1 MSAEEILRR
10 LSPNISFNNLSGLPS
25 SAKSVCL
32 AALKKQ
38 TGKPFL
44 VITSTTRAA
53 ERLRSEI
60 KFFLSEEIL
69 LLPAR
74 PAGGPAAEKE
84 NIGERMTTL
93 SRLLSGEA
101 VVVVA
106 PVRGALAKTSGRAET
121 IKLAKQQKIKREEV
135 IDKLT
140 AFGYRR
146 QEIVGERGEFSVRGG
161 ILDIYPLNLELPVR
175 MELVGDEVESL
186 RSFDPVSQKSIRPLT
201 EAVIFPGREAA
212 QASLFDL
219 LPKEVLLFIDE
230 PLEALRLADQVSD
243 EPDFIKPEAIP
254 QATELSAFLKP
265 GQEGLFSSAPGFKGD
280 LLAAAEYLKEKRDV
294 FLVSKHSARLPEL
307 SKYKLI
313 EGELS
318 SGFEAASGT
327 LVMLSDR
334 ELFGEDPQLESH
346 KPVIPEGVDEEHL
359 AQFSEGDLV
368 VHEDYGVGLYR
379 GLEKLKE
386 EGVESEY
393 ILIEYAG
400 GDKLYVPLT
409 LMGLVE
415 KYSAGG
421 DFKPRLSRLG
431 SSAWLKTKGRV
442 KKSIKD
448 MTAELLEIYAARQKY
463 LGFAF
468 PPDDLWQ
475 KDLEGSFPYKET
487 PDQGKAI
494 AQVKRDMESTRPMD
508 RLVCGDVGYGKT
520 EVAIRAAA
528 KAITSGKQA
537 AVLVPTTILAEQHFH
552 NFKDRF
558 ASFPFKVEMLS
569 RFRSKEEQQ
578 KIVEALKTG
587 GVDVVIGTHRL
598 LSKDMQFKDLG
609 LLIIDEEQ
617 RFGVAHKEKIKKL
630 RKTVDVLTL
639 TATPIPRT
647 LYLSLSGVR
656 DLSTIN
662 TPPVDRSPVRTYVL
676 NWNENVVRE
685 AILKEL
691 DRGGQVF
698 YVFNIVE
705 KIDGM
710 ANKLSKLVPEAKIIV
725 GHGQMPERKLEQ
737 TMLDFSNK
745 KYDVLLCSTI
755 IESGLD
761 LPNVNTI
768 LIDHADR
775 LGLSQLYQL
784 RGRVG
789 RSNLR
794 AYAYLFYNE
803 EARLTETAIKRL
815 KALQEFTALG
825 SGYRLAMRD
834 LEIRGA
840 GNLLGAQQSGH
851 LLAVGFDLYCE
862 LLEEAARELKGISE
876 PTPRQVEI
884 DIKTDAYIPA
894 DYVEDEKQ
902 RVALYRRLNLVASEK
917 ELLELKEEII
927 DRFGRLPAALLRLL
941 EVLTVKAEAQDKGI
955 KSIREREG
963 EIRIEWFSGRIS
975 SVKLKGRNKIAEL
988 RSLIG

>member
-10 LSPNISFNNLSGLPS
+10 LSPQVSLNNLSGLPPA
-25 SAKSVCL
+25 AKSLCL

-38 TGKPFL
+38 TGKPIL
-44 VITSTTRAA
+44 VITSSTQSA

-60 KFFLSEEIL
+60 KFFLGEEVL
-69 LLPAR
+69 LL
-74 PAGGPAAEKE
+74 PAAEKE
-84 NIGERMTTL
+84 NIGERLTVL

-101 VVVVA
+101 VVVVS

-121 IKLAKQQKIKREEV
+121 IKLKKHQRVRREE
-135 IDKLT
+135 ILDKL
-140 AFGYRR
+140 AEFNYRR
-146 QEIVGERGEFSVRGG
+146 LEIVGERGEFSVRGG
-161 ILDIYPLNLELPVR
+161 IMDVYPINLDRPVR
-175 MELVGDEVESL
+175 MELVGDEIESL
-186 RSFDPVSQKSIRPLT
+186 RSFDPVSQRSIEPLSS
-201 EAVIFPGREAA
+201 AVIFPGREAA
-212 QASLFDL
+212 QSSLFDL

-230 PLEALRLADQVSD
+230 PLEVMRLADQL
-243 EPDFIKPEAIP
+243 EEEIEIP
-254 QATELSAFLKP
+254 QALELSSFLKP
-265 GQEGLFSSAPGFKGD
+265 GQESIFSAVPGFGGD
-280 LLAAAEYLKEKRDV
+280 LKAAAEYLKEKREV
-294 FLVSKHSARLPEL
+294 FLVSKHSARLAEL
-307 SKYKLI
+307 SKYRLI
-313 EGELS
+313 EGDIS

-327 LVMLSDR
+327 LAVLSDR
-334 ELFGEDPQLESH
+334 ELFGEEPQLESR
-346 KPVIPEGVDEEHL
+346 KPVAPEGVDEEHL
-359 AQFSEGDLV
+359 AQFAEGDLV
-368 VHEDYGVGLYR
+368 VHEDYGIGLYR
-379 GLEKLKE
+379 GLKKLKE
-386 EGVESEY
+386 EGAESEY
-393 ILIEYAG
+393 ILIEYAA

-409 LMGLVE
+409 LMGMVE
-415 KYSAGG
+415 KYSGGG
-421 DFKPRLSRLG
+421 DFKPKLSRLG

-463 LGFAF
+463 LGFSF

-475 KDLEGSFPYKET
+475 KDLEDSFPYKET
-487 PDQGKAI
+487 PDQSKAI
-494 AQVKRDMESTRPMD
+494 AQVKHDMESARPMD

-528 KAITSGKQA
+528 KAVSTGKQA
-537 AVLVPTTILAEQHFH
+537 AVLVPTTILAEQHYH
-552 NFKDRF
+552 NFKNRF

-569 RFRSKEEQQ
+569 RFRSKDEQKQ
-578 KIVEALKTG
+578 VIESLKLG
-587 GVDVVIGTHRL
+587 QVDVVIGTHRL
-598 LSKDMQFKDLG
+598 LQKDMMFKDLG

-647 LYLSLSGVR
+647 LYLSLAGVR
-656 DLSTIN
+656 DLSIIN

-676 NWNENVVRE
+676 NWNEQVVRE

-710 ANKLSKLVPEAKIIV
+710 AQKLSKLVPEARITV

-775 LGLSQLYQL
+775 FGLSQLYQL

-789 RSNLR
+789 RSNVR

-803 EARLTETAIKRL
+803 EVQLTETAIKRL

-862 LLEEAARELKGISE
+862 LLEEAARELKGITE

-884 DIKTDAYIPA
+884 DIKTDAFIPA

-902 RVALYRRLNLVASEK
+902 RVALYRRLNLVGSEK
-917 ELLELKEEII
+917 ELLELKAEIV
-927 DRFGRLPAALLRLL
+927 DRFGRLPAQLLRLL
-941 EVLTVKAEAQDKGI
+941 EVLEVKVEAQDKGI
-955 KSIREREG
+955 KSIREKDG
-963 EIRIEWFSGRIS
+963 EIRIEWFSGRIGS
-975 SVKLKGRNKIAEL
+975 IKLKGKNKLGEI

>member
-1 MSAEEILRR
+1 MNADEILRH
-10 LSPNISFNNLSGLPS
+10 LSPRVSLTSLSGLPP
-25 SAKSVCL
+25 SAKSLCL

-60 KFFLSEEIL
+60 KFFLGEEAL
-69 LLPAR
+69 LLPA
-74 PAGGPAAEKE
+74 PEKE
-84 NIGERMTTL
+84 NIGERLATL

-121 IKLAKQQKIKREEV
+121 IKLAKQQRIKREEV

-161 ILDIYPLNLELPVR
+161 ILDIYPVNLEFPVR

-201 EAVIFPGREAA
+201 ETVIFPGREAA
-212 QASLFDL
+212 VSSLFDL

-230 PLEALRLADQVSD
+230 PLETLRLADQVVD
-243 EPDFIKPEAIP
+243 EADFIKPEAIP

-265 GQEGLFSSAPGFKGD
+265 GQESFFSTAPGFKGD
-280 LLAAAEYLKEKRDV
+280 LLAAAEYLKEKREV
-294 FLVSKHSARLPEL
+294 FLVSKHSARLSEL
-307 SKYKLI
+307 SQYKLI

-318 SGFEAASGT
+318 SGFEAGA
-327 LVMLSDR
+327 LAMLSDR
-334 ELFGEDPQLESH
+334 ELFGEDPQPESH

-368 VHEDYGVGLYR
+368 VHEDYGIGRYR
-379 GLEKLKE
+379 GLQKLKE

-421 DFKPRLSRLG
+421 DFKPKLSRLG
-431 SSAWLKTKGRV
+431 SQAWLKTKGRV

-468 PPDDLWQ
+468 LPDDLWQ

-487 PDQGKAI
+487 PDQSKAI
-494 AQVKRDMESTRPMD
+494 TAVKRDMESTRPMD

-520 EVAIRAAA
+520 EVAIRASA
-528 KAITSGKQA
+528 KAVSAGKQA
-537 AVLVPTTILAEQHFH
+537 AVLVPTTILAEQHYY
-552 NFKDRF
+552 NFKKRF

-569 RFRSKEEQQ
+569 RFRSKEDQK

-656 DLSTIN
+656 DLSIIN

-676 NWNENVVRE
+676 NWNESVVRE

-725 GHGQMPERKLEQ
+725 GHGQMSERKLEQ
-737 TMLDFSNK
+737 TMLDFSSR

-789 RSNLR
+789 RSNVR
-794 AYAYLFYNE
+794 AYSYLFYHE
-803 EARLTETAIKRL
+803 EARLTETAVKRL

-917 ELLELKEEII
+917 ELLELREEMV
-927 DRFGRLPAALLRLL
+927 DRFGRLPAPLLRLL
-941 EVLTVKAEAQDKGI
+941 EVLTVKVEAQDKGI
-955 KSIREREG
+955 KSIRERDS

-975 SVKLKGRNKIAEL
+975 SLKLKGRNKIAEL

>member
-10 LSPNISFNNLSGLPS
+10 LSPQISLDKLSGLPP
-25 SAKSVCL
+25 SAKGLCL
-32 AALKKQ
+32 AALKQQ
-38 TGKPFL
+38 TGKPIL
-44 VITSTTRAA
+44 VVTSSTRLA
-53 ERLRSEI
+53 EQLRSEI
-60 KFFLSEEIL
+60 KFFLGEEVL
-69 LLPAR
+69 LL
-74 PAGGPAAEKE
+74 PAAEKE
-84 NIGERMTTL
+84 NIGERLTVIN
-93 SRLLSGEA
+93 RLLSGETI
-101 VVVVA
+101 VVVA
-106 PVRGALAKTSGRAET
+106 PVRGALAKTTRRVESIRLSKDQSQSRE
-121 IKLAKQQKIKREEV
+121 KLLDELAN
-135 IDKLT
+135 
-140 AFGYRR
+140 FGYKR

-161 ILDIYPLNLELPVR
+161 ILDVYPINLDRPVR
-175 MELVGDEVESL
+175 MELLGDEIESL
-186 RSFDPVSQKSIRPLT
+186 RSFDPISQKSIEPLK
-201 EAVIFPGREAA
+201 EAVIFPNREAA
-212 QASLFDL
+212 ESSLFDL

-230 PLEALRLADQVSD
+230 PLEVTRLAYQLEEVV
-243 EPDFIKPEAIP
+243 EIP
-254 QATELSAFLKP
+254 QAIEISAFLKP
-265 GQEGLFSSAPGFKGD
+265 GQESRFNNVPGFGGD
-280 LLAAAEYLKEKRDV
+280 LKAAAEYLKEKREV
-294 FLVSKHSARLPEL
+294 FLVCKHRGRLEEL
-307 SKYKLI
+307 SQYRLI

-327 LVMLSDR
+327 LAVLSDR
-334 ELFGEDPQLESH
+334 ELFGEEAQPETR
-346 KPVIPEGVDEEHL
+346 KPPVPEGVDEEHL
-359 AQFSEGDLV
+359 VQFALGDLV
-368 VHEDYGVGLYR
+368 VHEDYGIGIYR
-379 GLEKLKE
+379 GLQKLKE

-393 ILIEYAG
+393 ILIEYARR
-400 GDKLYVPLT
+400 DKLYVPLT

-415 KYSAGG
+415 KYSGG
-421 DFKPRLSRLG
+421 GEYKPQLSRLG
-431 SSAWLKTKGRV
+431 GTAWPKTKGRV
-442 KKSIKD
+442 KRSIKD
-448 MTAELLEIYAARQKY
+448 MTAELLEIYASRQKY
-463 LGFAF
+463 LGFSY

-475 KDLEGSFPYKET
+475 KDLEASFPYRET

-494 AQVKRDMESTRPMD
+494 AQVKHDMESARPMD

-528 KAITSGKQA
+528 KAVSSGKQVA
-537 AVLVPTTILAEQHFH
+537 ALVPTTILAEQHYY
-552 NFKDRF
+552 NFKSRF
-558 ASFPFKVEMLS
+558 SSFPFKVEMLS
-569 RFRSKEEQQ
+569 RFRSKEDQKQVVEQIKLGQ
-578 KIVEALKTG
+578 
-587 GVDVVIGTHRL
+587 VDVVIGTHRL
-598 LSKDMQFKDLG
+598 LQKDLVFKDLG

-656 DLSTIN
+656 DLSLIN

-676 NWNENVVRE
+676 NWNEQVVRE

-691 DRGGQVF
+691 DRGGQIF

-710 ANKLSKLVPEAKIIV
+710 ANKLSKLVPEARIAV

-775 LGLSQLYQL
+775 FGLSQLYQL

-789 RSNLR
+789 RSPVR
-794 AYAYLFYNE
+794 AYAYLFYHE
-803 EARLTETAIKRL
+803 EVKLTETAIKRL

-862 LLEEAARELKGISE
+862 LLEEAARELKGILE

-884 DIKTDAYIPA
+884 DIKSDAYIPA

-917 ELLELKEEII
+917 ELLELKEEMV
-927 DRFGRLPAALLRLL
+927 DRFGRLPAPLLRLL
-941 EVLTVKAEAQDKGI
+941 DVLEVKAEAQDKGI
-955 KSIREREG
+955 KSIKERDG

-975 SVKLKGRNKIAEL
+975 SIKLKGKNKLAEI

>member
-10 LSPNISFNNLSGLPS
+10 LSPQISLTNLSGLPP
-25 SAKSVCL
+25 SAKSVTL

-38 TGKPFL
+38 TGKPIL
-44 VITSTTRAA
+44 VITSSTRSA

-60 KFFLSEEIL
+60 KFFLGEEVL
-69 LLPAR
+69 LL
-74 PAGGPAAEKE
+74 PAAEKE
-84 NIGERMTTL
+84 NIGERLTVL

-101 VVVVA
+101 VAVVS
-106 PVRGALAKTSGRAET
+106 PVRGALAKTSGRGET
-121 IKLAKQQKIKREEV
+121 IKLAKHQQVKREAL
-135 IDKLT
+135 IDKL
-140 AFGYRR
+140 AEFNYRR
-146 QEIVGERGEFSVRGG
+146 LEIVGERGEFSVRGG
-161 ILDIYPLNLELPVR
+161 IMDVYPINLDRPVR
-175 MELVGDEVESL
+175 MELIGDEIESL
-186 RSFDPVSQKSIRPLT
+186 RSFDPVSQKSIEPLSS
-201 EAVIFPGREAA
+201 AVIFPGREAA
-212 QASLFDL
+212 LSSLFDL

-230 PLEALRLADQVSD
+230 PLEVMRLADQLEEEV
-243 EPDFIKPEAIP
+243 EIP
-254 QATELSAFLKP
+254 QALELSSFLKP
-265 GQEGLFSSAPGFKGD
+265 GQESLFAAVPGFGGD
-280 LLAAAEYLKEKRDV
+280 LLAVAAYLKEKREV
-294 FLVSKHSARLPEL
+294 FLVSKHSARLAEL
-307 SKYKLI
+307 SNYKLI
-313 EGELS
+313 EGDLS
-318 SGFEAASGT
+318 SGFESASGT
-327 LVMLSDR
+327 LAVISDR
-334 ELFGEDPQLESH
+334 ELFGEEAQPENR
-346 KPVIPEGVDEEHL
+346 KPPAPEGVDEEHL
-359 AQFSEGDLV
+359 AQFAVGDLV
-368 VHEDYGVGLYR
+368 VHEDYGIGLYR

-386 EGVESEY
+386 DGVESEY
-393 ILIEYAG
+393 ILIEYAR

-409 LMGLVE
+409 LMGMVE
-415 KYSAGG
+415 KYSGGG
-421 DFKPRLSRLG
+421 DFKPQLSRLG

-463 LGFAF
+463 LGFPF

-475 KDLEGSFPYKET
+475 KDLEDSFPYKET
-487 PDQGKAI
+487 PDQSKAI
-494 AQVKRDMESTRPMD
+494 AQVKHDMESTRPMD

-528 KAITSGKQA
+528 KAVATGKQA
-537 AVLVPTTILAEQHFH
+537 AVLVPTTILAEQHYH
-552 NFKDRF
+552 NFKNRF

-569 RFRSKEEQQ
+569 RFRSKDDQ
-578 KIVEALKTG
+578 KQVIEALKLG
-587 GVDVVIGTHRL
+587 QVDVVIGTHRL
-598 LSKDMQFKDLG
+598 LQKDMMFKDLG

-656 DLSTIN
+656 DLSVIN

-705 KIDGM
+705 KIDGL
-710 ANKLSKLVPEAKIIV
+710 ANKLSKLVPEARITV

-775 LGLSQLYQL
+775 FGLSQLYQL

-789 RSNLR
+789 RSNVR

-803 EARLTETAIKRL
+803 EVQLTETAIKRL

-884 DIKTDAYIPA
+884 DIKADAFIPS
-894 DYVEDEKQ
+894 DYVPDEKQ

-917 ELLELKEEII
+917 ELLSLKEEIV

-941 EVLTVKAEAQDKGI
+941 EVLEVKVEAQDKGI

-963 EIRIEWFSGRIS
+963 EIRIEWFSGRIGS
-975 SVKLKGRNKIAEL
+975 LKLKGKNNLTEI

>member
-1 MSAEEILRR
+1 
-10 LSPNISFNNLSGLPS
+10 
-25 SAKSVCL
+25 
-32 AALKKQ
+32 
-38 TGKPFL
+38 
-44 VITSTTRAA
+44 
-53 ERLRSEI
+53 
-60 KFFLSEEIL
+60 
-69 LLPAR
+69 
-74 PAGGPAAEKE
+74 
-84 NIGERMTTL
+84 
-93 SRLLSGEA
+93 
-101 VVVVA
+101 
-106 PVRGALAKTSGRAET
+106 
-121 IKLAKQQKIKREEV
+121 
-135 IDKLT
+135 
-140 AFGYRR
+140 
-146 QEIVGERGEFSVRGG
+146 
-161 ILDIYPLNLELPVR
+161 
-175 MELVGDEVESL
+175 
-186 RSFDPVSQKSIRPLT
+186 
-201 EAVIFPGREAA
+201 
-212 QASLFDL
+212 
-219 LPKEVLLFIDE
+219 
-230 PLEALRLADQVSD
+230 
-243 EPDFIKPEAIP
+243 
-254 QATELSAFLKP
+254 
-265 GQEGLFSSAPGFKGD
+265 
-280 LLAAAEYLKEKRDV
+280 
-294 FLVSKHSARLPEL
+294 
-307 SKYKLI
+307 
-313 EGELS
+313 
-318 SGFEAASGT
+318 
-327 LVMLSDR
+327 
-334 ELFGEDPQLESH
+334 
-346 KPVIPEGVDEEHL
+346 
-359 AQFSEGDLV
+359 
-368 VHEDYGVGLYR
+368 
-379 GLEKLKE
+379 
-386 EGVESEY
+386 
-393 ILIEYAG
+393 
-400 GDKLYVPLT
+400 
-409 LMGLVE
+409 
-415 KYSAGG
+415 
-421 DFKPRLSRLG
+421 
-431 SSAWLKTKGRV
+431 
-442 KKSIKD
+442 
-448 MTAELLEIYAARQKY
+448 
-463 LGFAF
+463 
-468 PPDDLWQ
+468 
-475 KDLEGSFPYKET
+475 
-487 PDQGKAI
+487 
-494 AQVKRDMESTRPMD
+494 
-508 RLVCGDVGYGKT
+508 
-520 EVAIRAAA
+520 
-528 KAITSGKQA
+528 
-537 AVLVPTTILAEQHFH
+537 
-552 NFKDRF
+552 
-558 ASFPFKVEMLS
+558 
-569 RFRSKEEQQ
+569 
-578 KIVEALKTG
+578 
-587 GVDVVIGTHRL
+587 
-598 LSKDMQFKDLG
+598 
-609 LLIIDEEQ
+609 
-617 RFGVAHKEKIKKL
+617 
-630 RKTVDVLTL
+630 
-639 TATPIPRT
+639 
-647 LYLSLSGVR
+647 
-656 DLSTIN
+656 
-662 TPPVDRSPVRTYVL
+662 L
-676 NWNENVVRE
+676 NWNESVVRE